1 MTPGPKNLLVQEFI
15 SSRPDWEA
23 VLSAPPYA
31 LRISWDSFS
40 GRNLLMLKYS
50 QVDSDMSIPL
60 VQECRGL
67 ILDAD
72 TFEVVSFPFVKFF
85 NVQEPNAAKIDW
97 NSARITEKIDGN
109 LIKVVRLGNDLLIST
124 NGTILADKAPVAPQP
139 DCPFK
144 TFGEIVREVFRKKI
158 SEGIFSP
165 DHFRENFT
173 YMFELTSPWTRVVVP
188 HKENG
193 MRFLGLRD
201 NSTFRE
207 SLPYGHPL
215 TDAFPPPRI
224 FSMKSLDECISVA
237 RELPWDE
244 EGYVVVDG
252 DFNRV
257 KVKSPRYL
265 SVHHLRGDSG
275 ILSYRRAIE
284 VVRANEVDEI
294 VGYFPEFGE
303 PLAKVKADIAALGE
317 KLKAA
322 WFKFGCVRHHFR
334 TRKELAAVIMDEDCF
349 GKRFSGIGF
358 GLLDGKIESVD
369 RFLETVPTEKLL
381 LMLGYKERRQ
391 DVD

>member
-1 MTPGPKNLLVQEFI
+1 MSDAPKRLVVREFI
-15 SSRPDWEA
+15 SSDPSWEKI
-23 VLSAPPYA
+23 LSAPPYA
-31 LRISWDSFS
+31 LRISRDSFA
-40 GRNLLMLKYS
+40 GRNLLMFKYS
-50 QVDSDMSIPL
+50 QVESDMSIPL

-85 NVQEPNAAKIDW
+85 NVQEPNAAKVNW
-97 NSARITEKIDGN
+97 ASARITEKIDGN
-109 LIKVVRLGNDLLIST
+109 LIKVVRLGKELLIST

-139 DCPFK
+139 GCPFK
-144 TFGEIVREVFRKKI
+144 TFGEIVREVFQEKL
-158 SEGIFSP
+158 SEGSFSP
-165 DHFRENFT
+165 DLFREGFT

-188 HKENG
+188 HKRNG

-201 NSTFRE
+201 NTTFRE

-215 TDAFPPPRI
+215 SEAFPPPRI

-237 RELPWDE
+237 KELPWDE

-257 KVKSPRYL
+257 KVKSPQYL

-275 ILSYRRAIE
+275 ILSWRRAIE
-284 VVRANEVDEI
+284 VVRANEIDEI
-294 VGYFPEFGE
+294 VGYFPEFRE
-303 PLAKVKADIAALGE
+303 PLMKVKSDIAALGE
-317 KLKAA
+317 RLKAA
-322 WFKFGCVRHHFR
+322 WLRFSCVRHYFK
-334 TRKELAAVIMDEDCF
+334 TRKEHAAVILNEDCF

-369 RFLETVPTEKLL
+369 RFLETVPPERLL
-381 LMLGYKERRQ
+381 LLLGYKERRG
-391 DVD
+391 DAD